1 MKYALVLSL
10 LLLGTTLCDNYAVLV
25 AGSNTYSN
33 YRHQSDVFHHYHILT
48 DRGVNPDN
56 IIVFAYDD
64 IANNSR
70 NPFKGQVFNHPDGQ
84 DVYAGVKIDYYGADV
99 TPSNFVAAITG
110 DSEGV
115 SLTDPRS
122 TAKVL
127 TSTKN
132 DNVYIY
138 FTDHG
143 SDNLIAFPSKYLYR
157 DELISAL
164 NLMFEKGLYKEL
176 VFYLEA
182 CESGSMFNKVL
193 PTNISVYATTAANP
207 TESSY
212 AYYCGSEAKVNG
224 TLIGSCLGDEYSIRF
239 MEDIDSRPGDKLKD
253 YTMQEQ
259 YEYLVK
265 IVEGSHV
272 QQYGDLEIAKKSIYE
287 FVNAQTKKFLGVIIR
302 VVDIFLPSVRFLG
315 DEEGI
320 RINNHDNRLEYYR
333 MQAER
338 TNDLEAENEYYEEV
352 TEEARLVKLFDIFKK
367 HFKLPKRDQNDEV
380 DFDCYRKVVKN
391 YGKYCGA
398 FIDRDFK
405 YMTHFANFCA
415 QDISPKKA
423 KQFFKNIC

>member
-1 MKYALVLSL
+1 MKSAILLTL
-10 LLLGTTLCDNYAVLV
+10 LLLGTTLCDNFAVLV

-33 YRHQSDVFHHYHILT
+33 YRHQSDVFHMYHILI
-48 DRGVNPDN
+48 DRGINPDN

-70 NPFKGQVFNHPDGQ
+70 NPFPGQVFNSPSGPN
-84 DVYAGVKIDYYGADV
+84 VYEGVKIDYYGVDV

-115 SLTDPRS
+115 VISDSRS
-122 TAKVL
+122 TLKVL
-127 TSTKN
+127 TSTKE
-132 DNVYIY
+132 DNVFIY

-143 SDNLIAFPSKYLYR
+143 SDNLIAFPNKYLYK
-157 DELISAL
+157 DELNSAL
-164 NLMFEKGLYKEL
+164 NLMYEKGLYKEL

-182 CESGSMFNKVL
+182 CESGSMFYNVL
-193 PTNISVYATTAANP
+193 SPNISIYATTAANP

-212 AYYCGSEAKVNG
+212 AYYCSSEAKVNG

-272 QQYGDLEIAKKSIYE
+272 QQYGDLEIAKKSIYY
-287 FVNAQTKKFLGVIIR
+287 FINAQTKKFLNVIIR
-302 VVDIFLPSVRFLG
+302 VIDIFLPATRFL
-315 DEEGI
+315 EEEEHI
-320 RINNHDNRLEYYR
+320 KISNKDYRLEWYR
-333 MQAER
+333 MQAEER
-338 TNDLEAENEYYEEV
+338 NDLEAENEYYEELN
-352 TEEARLVKLFDIFKK
+352 EEARLMKLFSIFKK
-367 HFKLPKRDQNDEV
+367 HFKLPERNQDDKV
-380 DFDCYRKVVKN
+380 DFECYRKVVKN

-423 KQFFKNIC
+423 KEFFKTIC